1 PVGWSYF
8 PQGSGFR
15 RFYRLDVGLGLAL
28 VLDQGDEVVALGI
41 PGLQVVTGL
50 LEEAEE
56 PLEVVDAQAAVG
68 LDQLVQGRRGIVGRL
83 NVQEK
88 TDRVVADLFANDLL
102 LVFTHHVLQLAAVHT
117 GPAVYSPPVRGST
130 QLKR

>member
-1 PVGWSYF
+1 
-8 PQGSGFR
+8 
-15 RFYRLDVGLGLAL
+15 
-28 VLDQGDEVVALGI
+28 
-41 PGLQVVTGL
+41 
-50 LEEAEE
+50 
-56 PLEVVDAQAAVG
+56 EVVDAQAAVG

-130 QLKR
+130 QLKRGVLAKPPLAIPIMRMVFVGVRDASTSIVHRLAPGTGRRLFAAPPA